1 MRNPAR
7 RILASPQATPT
18 HNNFDILKEQDGD
31 EAHVDDVVETQTEK
45 GAMEDA
51 RPATV
56 IVGLVEC
63 GSIGVQGARGGQ
75 YPDINID

>member
-45 GAMEDA
+45 GVAED
-51 RPATV
+51 
-56 IVGLVEC
+56 IWSCSCYCGFGLMW
-63 GSIGVQGARGGQ
+63 
-75 YPDINID
+75 INWSSRRRKGPTS